1 MDDPTEGYA
10 DEHRP
15 LAGYAALTLSF
26 GAAVGAALV
35 AARATG
41 RELPERIHAGDL
53 VLSGVATQKVARLL
67 AQDRVLSFV
76 RAPFTRYEGSS
87 GHGEVSEEP
96 RGRGLRLAAGEL
108 VVCPYCVSQWI
119 AGGFAVGFVFAPRTT
134 RWLSAMWTAQ
144 ALADT
149 LNLAYSAAEQHS

>member
-96 RGRGLRLAAGEL
+96 RGRGVRYAVGEL
-108 VVCPYCVSQWI
+108 MVCPYCLGFWVAS
-119 AGGFAVGFVFAPRTT
+119 AFTGGLAFAPRAT
-134 RWLSAMWTAQ
+134 RLVAATFTALGVSD
-144 ALADT
+144 ALQM
-149 LNLAYSAAEQHS
+149 AYRAGKDA